1 MDGWLATE
9 EEVFAMPRAEGTR
22 GRGVS
27 CDPRL
32 IMGKVSLFATGTWK
46 NAASTKHWSVWGDL
60 GR

>member
-1 MDGWLATE
+1 
-9 EEVFAMPRAEGTR
+9 MPRAEGTR

-27 CDPRL
+27 CDPRQ
-32 IMGKVSLFATGTWK
+32 IMGEVSLFATETWK